1 MFYSLTGK
9 INRIDD
15 NMIAV
20 NVHDVS
26 YEVFCSLNSIDDLMG
41 DGVKT
46 VYTYLHV
53 REDAFMLFGFSS
65 LAEKKMFLNLISVN
79 GIGPKMA
86 ISILSGMSA
95 KMLASSIVNGNISM
109 LTKIKGLGKKTA
121 ELIVLKLKE
130 KMEET
135 VKAVPSDPMDGFEA
149 QEVVVDFTREMADA
163 VSVLIE
169 LGIKKEE
176 ATKLVKAKADKNDK
190 TEDIIKKCL

>member
-20 NVHDVS
+20 NVHDVA
-26 YEVFCSLNSIDDLMG
+26 YEVVCSLNSIDDLRGGG
-41 DGVKT
+41 DKT
-46 VYTYLHV
+46 VYTYLYV
-53 REDAFMLFGFSS
+53 REDTCMIFGFSS
-65 LAEKKMFLNLISVN
+65 LEEKRMFLNLISVS

-86 ISILSGMSA
+86 ISILSGMSP
-95 KMLASSIVNGNISM
+95 KMLAGSIVNGNVSL

-130 KMEET
+130 KMEDV
-135 VKAVPSDPMDGFEA
+135 VKVADNPMDGFSI
-149 QEVVVDFTREMADA
+149 QEEIVDFTREMADA
-163 VSVLIE
+163 VSVLVE

-176 ATKLVKAKADKNDK
+176 ATKLVKAKATKADK

>member
-1 MFYSLTGK
+1 MYYSLTGK

-20 NVHDVS
+20 NVHDVC
-26 YEVFCSLNSIDDLMG
+26 YEVTCSLNSIDDLRG
-41 DGVKT
+41 EGVKT
-46 VYTYLHV
+46 VYTYLYV
-53 REDAFMLFGFSS
+53 REDTCMLFGFSS
-65 LAEKKMFLNLISVN
+65 LEEKRMFLNLISVS

-86 ISILSGMSA
+86 ISILSGMSP
-95 KMLASSIVNGNISM
+95 KMLAGSIVNGNISM

-130 KMEET
+130 KMED
-135 VKAVPSDPMDGFEA
+135 VAKVVNNPMDGFSI
-149 QEVVVDFTREMADA
+149 QEEVVDFTREMADA
-163 VSVLIE
+163 ISVLVE

-176 ATKLVKAKADKNDK
+176 ATKLVKSKANKEDK

>member
-20 NVHDVS
+20 NVHDVA
-26 YEVFCSLNSIDDLMG
+26 YEVVCSLNSIDDLRGGG
-41 DGVKT
+41 DKT
-46 VYTYLHV
+46 VYTYLYV
-53 REDAFMLFGFSS
+53 REDTCMLFGFSS
-65 LAEKKMFLNLISVN
+65 LEEKRMFLNLISVS

-86 ISILSGMSA
+86 ISILSGMSP
-95 KMLASSIVNGNISM
+95 KMLAGSIVNGNVSL

-130 KMEET
+130 KMEDV
-135 VKAVPSDPMDGFEA
+135 VKVADNPMDGFSI
-149 QEVVVDFTREMADA
+149 QEEIVDFTREMADA
-163 VSVLIE
+163 VSVLVE

-176 ATKLVKAKADKNDK
+176 ATKLVKAKATKADK

>member
-15 NMIAV
+15 NMISV
-20 NVHDVS
+20 NVHNVA
-26 YEVFCSLNSIDDLMG
+26 YEVFCSLNSIDDLVG
-41 DGVKT
+41 DGEKT

-53 REDAFMLFGFSS
+53 REDTFMLFGFSS
-65 LAEKKMFLNLISVN
+65 LSEKKMFLNLISVN

-135 VKAVPSDPMDGFEA
+135 VKTSSSDPMDGFIV
-149 QEVVVDFTREMADA
+149 QEEIVDFTRDMSDA

>member
-15 NMIAV
+15 NMIAI
-20 NVHDVS
+20 NVHDVA
-26 YEVFCSLNSIDDLMG
+26 YEVVCSLNSIDDLRGSG
-41 DGVKT
+41 DKT
-46 VYTYLHV
+46 VYTYLYV
-53 REDAFMLFGFSS
+53 REDTCMLFGFSS
-65 LAEKKMFLNLISVN
+65 LEEKRMFLNLISVS

-86 ISILSGMSA
+86 ISILSGMSP
-95 KMLASSIVNGNISM
+95 KMLAGSIVNGNVSL

-130 KMEET
+130 KMEDV
-135 VKAVPSDPMDGFEA
+135 VKVVDNPMDGFSI
-149 QEVVVDFTREMADA
+149 QEEIVDFTREMADA
-163 VSVLIE
+163 VSVLVE

-176 ATKLVKAKADKNDK
+176 ATKLVKAKATKADK

>member
-20 NVHDVS
+20 NVHDVA
-26 YEVFCSLNSIDDLMG
+26 YEVVCSLNSIDDLRGSG
-41 DGVKT
+41 DKT
-46 VYTYLHV
+46 VYTYLYV
-53 REDAFMLFGFSS
+53 REDTCMLFGFSS
-65 LAEKKMFLNLISVN
+65 LEEKRMFLNLISVS
-79 GIGPKMA
+79 GLGPKMA
-86 ISILSGMSA
+86 ISILSGMSP
-95 KMLASSIVNGNISM
+95 KMLAGSIVNGNVSL

-130 KMEET
+130 KMEDV
-135 VKAVPSDPMDGFEA
+135 VKVADNPMDGFSI
-149 QEVVVDFTREMADA
+149 QEEIVDFTREMADA
-163 VSVLIE
+163 VSVLVE

-176 ATKLVKAKADKNDK
+176 ATKLVKVKATKADK

>member
-20 NVHDVS
+20 NVHDVA
-26 YEVFCSLNSIDDLMG
+26 YEVVCSLNSIDDLRGSG
-41 DGVKT
+41 DKT
-46 VYTYLHV
+46 VYTYLYV
-53 REDAFMLFGFSS
+53 REDTCMLFGFSS
-65 LAEKKMFLNLISVN
+65 LEEKRMFLNLISVS

-86 ISILSGMSA
+86 ISILSGMSP
-95 KMLASSIVNGNISM
+95 KMLAGSIVNGNVSL

-130 KMEET
+130 KMEDV
-135 VKAVPSDPMDGFEA
+135 VKVADNPMDGFSI
-149 QEVVVDFTREMADA
+149 QEEIVDFTREMADA
-163 VSVLIE
+163 VSVLVE

-176 ATKLVKAKADKNDK
+176 ATRLVKAKATKADK

>member
-20 NVHDVS
+20 NVHDVA
-26 YEVFCSLNSIDDLMG
+26 YEVVCSLNSIDDLRGSG
-41 DGVKT
+41 DKT
-46 VYTYLHV
+46 VYTYLYV
-53 REDAFMLFGFSS
+53 REDTCMLFGFSS
-65 LAEKKMFLNLISVN
+65 LEEKRMFLNLISVS

-86 ISILSGMSA
+86 ISILSGMSP
-95 KMLASSIVNGNISM
+95 KMLAGSIVNGNVSL

-130 KMEET
+130 KMEDV
-135 VKAVPSDPMDGFEA
+135 VKVADNPMDGFSI
-149 QEVVVDFTREMADA
+149 QEEIVDFTREMADA
-163 VSVLIE
+163 VSVLVE

-176 ATKLVKAKADKNDK
+176 ATKLVKVKATKADK